1 MRTIIAI
8 VAGGL
13 AGVVWNGVRGDQ
25 VTQPSPGSGIVTI
38 AGTVH
43 VANTPS
49 VKSEQLGEWKVAVA
63 NAPEVHV
70 ANTPAVSLVPPDFL
84 RVRGIYDVI
93 WSDGSREV
101 LIVEEVRR
109 GGWVRVTADRERWV
123 NVTAARSVQLRQ

>member
-13 AGVVWNGVRGDQ
+13 AGVVWTGVQGDH

-49 VKSEQLGEWKVAVA
+49 VKSEQLGEWKVA
-63 NAPEVHV
+63 
-70 ANTPAVSLVPPDFL
+70 PAVSLVPPDFL

-109 GGWVRVTADRERWV
+109 GGWVRVTADRDRWV